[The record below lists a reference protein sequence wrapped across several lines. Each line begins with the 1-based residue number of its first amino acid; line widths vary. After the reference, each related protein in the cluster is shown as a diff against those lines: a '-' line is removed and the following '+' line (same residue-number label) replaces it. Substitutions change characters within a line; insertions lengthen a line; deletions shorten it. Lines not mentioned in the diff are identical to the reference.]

1 MIEISAQPKAGERPR
16 QTQGDNDHLASQVD
30 SLTRLHELA
39 MRLGGIAE
47 LKPALHAILA
57 TAVEA
62 QGAAYGAISLFGEAG
77 GALAVEA
84 SHGFTACFLEQV
96 PLIQS
101 CATFAL
107 KGRGIVWLMQKNFN
121 HGTQISR
128 LKILHP
134 MIT

>member
-57 TAVEA
+57 TAVR
-62 QGAAYGAISLFGEAG
+62 
-77 GALAVEA
+77 
-84 SHGFTACFLEQV
+84 
-96 PLIQS
+96 P
-101 CATFAL
+101 
-107 KGRGIVWLMQKNFN
+107 KGRPTAPYRSSARRGA
-121 HGTQISR
+121 HSR
-128 LKILHP
+128 
-134 MIT
+134 